1 MTCKFTVM
9 NLAPNM
15 WSVCSFFTVNQPVD
29 WGSNI
34 FLITRCAK
42 HLIYTDVLE
51 QCDQIYINFAIL
63 ATFLKVFGRLLR
75 VYLVFGKILSI
86 LWQTVDAFGQTFTAV
101 NGQILNKTNSHLV
114 TLFRR
119 YASFGLPGWFTRLS
133 SHTTF
138 VI

>member
-1 MTCKFTVM
+1 
-9 NLAPNM
+9 
-15 WSVCSFFTVNQPVD
+15 
-29 WGSNI
+29 
-34 FLITRCAK
+34 
-42 HLIYTDVLE
+42 
-51 QCDQIYINFAIL
+51 L

-119 YASFGLPGWFTRLS
+119 YDSFGLPG
-133 SHTTF
+133 
-138 VI
+138 